1 MNDSFDDFLLPDALM
16 RGLRKAGFVQP
27 TRVQQQVIPAA
38 LDGTDLLV
46 CAATGSGKTAA
57 FLLPIMERFLNA
69 PSPYTATR
77 ALILVPTRELAHQ
90 IQDHFHQIG
99 SYSRL
104 TAGVITGGAPF
115 GHQVATLRK
124 NPEILI
130 ATPGRLLDHLK
141 RGAAELGD
149 LEVLVLDEADR
160 MLDMGFAPDVLEI
173 IGQINPTRQSMLFSA
188 TLRHKGLQPITD
200 LLLKDPKVIVTDKV
214 REQHPDITHQM
225 LLADKPEHKRELLVR
240 LLSDTEFVKAL
251 VFTNTR
257 EQASALGPIL
267 TARGQRTGVLHGE
280 LDQIERN
287 RIMGLLRR
295 GDISVLVATDLAA
308 RGLDI
313 SGMDLVVHFDVG
325 RSGSDYLHRAGRT
338 GRAGERGLSV
348 SLVGPAE
355 WNRMESIVR
364 YLGLDIET
372 RTLEGMEGKFKG
384 PAKRP
389 GKTPLGRKSEPK
401 AQRVK
406 SAARPKDRHRDR
418 KDKGKRRVPSGTGKG
433 VEAGH
438 GPPKKKPQS

>member
-16 RGLRKAGFVQP
+16 RGLGKADFAQP
-27 TRVQQQVIPAA
+27 TKVQQQVIPAA
-38 LDGTDLLV
+38 LEGTDLMV

-90 IQDHFHQIG
+90 IQDHFQQIG
-99 SYSRL
+99 SYTRL
-104 TAGVITGGAPF
+104 TSGVITGGAPF

-130 ATPGRLLDHLK
+130 ATPGRLLDHIN
-141 RGAAELGD
+141 RGAAELSD

-173 IGQINPTRQSMLFSA
+173 IGHINPTRQSLLFSA
-188 TLRHKGLQPITD
+188 TLHHKGLQPITD
-200 LLLKDPKVIVTDKV
+200 LLLNDPKVIITDAP
-214 REQHPDITHQM
+214 REQHPDIDHQI
-225 LLADKPEHKRELLVR
+225 LFADNPDHKREILVR
-240 LLSDTEFVKAL
+240 LLSETTFAKAL

-257 EQASALGPIL
+257 DLASTLGPLL
-267 TARGQRTGVLHGE
+267 TTRGLRAGVLHGE

-313 SGMDLVVHFDVG
+313 SGMDLIVHFDTG

-338 GRAGERGLSV
+338 GRAGKRGLSI
-348 SLVGPAE
+348 SLVGAAE

-364 YLGLDIET
+364 YLGLDIEV
-372 RTLEGMEGKFKG
+372 RTIEGLPAKFKG
-384 PAKRP
+384 GPKRP
-389 GKTPLGRKSEPK
+389 GKTAQNRKASPK
-401 AQRVK
+401 TKQGKSTPKVK
-406 SAARPKDRHRDR
+406 ERHRDR
-418 KDKGKRRVPSGTGKG
+418 KNKGKRRSPSGTGKG

-438 GPPKKKPQS
+438 GPLKKRS